1 MVRPWVQSP
10 GEGEKV
16 GLRRIEKGK
25 EKKRKGRKTGKEGE
39 RDNKNRVVTSDNT
52 IKICHDFKKH

>member
-16 GLRRIEKGK
+16 GQRRIEKGK
-25 EKKRKGRKTGKEGE
+25 EKRRKGRKTGKEGGGGGE
-39 RDNKNRVVTSDNT
+39 G
-52 IKICHDFKKH
+52 